1 MGDFRW
7 ASLAAGGR
15 VGRTDR
21 PGLCPAGGL
30 RAAIAG
36 TTRSEDSAVLA
47 APFFRQLRPVFG
59 RGVNLGNALEA
70 PEEGQWGVVL
80 KEEYFQKIHAAGF
93 DSVRIPVRWSAHA
106 GQSAPYRIDPKFFA
120 RVDWAIRQ
128 ALRQRLTPVVNMHNY
143 DEIFVE
149 PDQHRG
155 RFLAL
160 WRQIAEHYKDFPASL
175 ALELLN
181 EPHAKLTAEKWNRL
195 AAEAIVSVRRSNPT
209 RQIVV
214 GPVGWNS
221 INELPKL
228 ELPEGDRHLVVTV
241 HYYNPFQF
249 THQGASWV
257 GAGVAEVAGD
267 EVDGHAGP
275 AGGRPAGPRRGH
287 RLGGPAPPA
296 ALPGRVRGLQQGR
309 PGIACP
315 LDPLCRRRGPAPQD
329 GFRLLGVLFGLR
341 RLRRPAW
348 PVGPA
353 AQGGPPDARS
363 AGVNAPA
370 PARPTPLRKD
380 TPTGYTDNHRT
391 ATGRQS

>member
-1 MGDFRW
+1 MNRQGKW
-7 ASLAAGGR
+7 ATSAGQVWR
-15 VGRTDR
+15 
-21 PGLCPAGGL
+21 
-30 RAAIAG
+30 RAAVWAGLIALACVPRAACG
-36 TTRSEDSAVLA
+36 QQSPGPRASEDSAVLA

-249 THQGASWV
+249 THQGTRGSGRSRRSGWGRSGRARRPSGRPSGGTSTRPSPGRSSTAGRSTWASSGPTARPTWNRV
-257 GAGVAEVAGD
+257 P
-267 EVDGHAGP
+267 AGP
-275 AGGRPAGPRRGH
+275 ALSPPRPCAARWVSPIGSSVRASASTTPSMASGSGRS
-287 RLGGPAPPA
+287 
-296 ALPGRVRGLQQGR
+296 
-309 PGIACP
+309 
-315 LDPLCRRRGPAPQD
+315 
-329 GFRLLGVLFGLR
+329 
-341 RLRRPAW
+341 RRP
-348 PVGPA
+348 
-353 AQGGPPDARS
+353 S
-363 AGVNAPA
+363 
-370 PARPTPLRKD
+370 
-380 TPTGYTDNHRT
+380 
-391 ATGRQS
+391 